1 MDVSILN
8 EMKQNSGL
16 QLKESEISQVKTMN
30 AEARLIGAFGSL
42 MRELNWV
49 KRDAESNI
57 GMRARMGMGCNVSME
72 DSEASKDVNKAKLFK
87 VAMEKLA
94 IVEAEI
100 KKNFSEDVKITIVKV
115 EKDEDDGEETEG

>member
-1 MDVSILN
+1 MSILN

-49 KRDAESNI
+49 KRDSESNI
-57 GMRARMGMGCNVSME
+57 GMRARMGMGCGAPIE
-72 DSEASKDVNKAKLFK
+72 DSEANKDVNKAKLFK

-94 IVEAEI
+94 IVESEI
-100 KKNFSEDVKITIVKV
+100 KKNFSEETKITIVKV
-115 EKDEDDGEETEG
+115 EKDDDDGEETEG